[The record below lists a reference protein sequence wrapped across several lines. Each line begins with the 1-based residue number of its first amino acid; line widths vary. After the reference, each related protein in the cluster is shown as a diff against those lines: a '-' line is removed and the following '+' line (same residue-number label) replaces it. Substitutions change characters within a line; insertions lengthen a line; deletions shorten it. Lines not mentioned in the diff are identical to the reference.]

1 MTESTAENPLFP
13 IVLYLVASARDCLEE
28 PLIYGPFRIIEG
40 VSRLVEA
47 AGRIDGLPNDDFLLE
62 LKQSID
68 AQKYTVMADRAEF
81 ARWLGELLARC
92 AAESKRRNLGEPS
105 YRSQQS

>member
-1 MTESTAENPLFP
+1 MSTTPEDPLFAV
-13 IVLYLVASARDCLEE
+13 VLYLVASARDCVDE

-47 AGRIDGLPNDDFLLE
+47 AGKIPELREDEFLHE

-68 AQKYTVMADRAEF
+68 EHKFAIMGDREGF
-81 ARWLGELLARC
+81 VRWLDDLLARC
-92 AAESKRRNLGEPS
+92 AGEAKRRNLSAIHE
-105 YRSQQS
+105 